1 AAAEMVPMGRIEHH
15 LIRLARAG
23 KDADDIL
30 RGLTL
35 DGVFPADRGLYS
47 KRHGLEALLR
57 RGGGERVEVLA
68 RRGEER
74 LGLVELHPADRL
86 ALVHVIARGRP
97 PPGQA
102 PPGDHMDHSEAIR
115 WSQLA
120 TAKALFAAAGN
131 ESDTPPPA
139 ARQKGSKA
147 VPLGE

>member
-1 AAAEMVPMGRIEHH
+1 MVPMGRIEHH

-86 ALVHVIARGRP
+86 ALVHVIARRVLLELRAGPGGLDDAPGIGGR
-97 PPGQA
+97 
-102 PPGDHMDHSEAIR
+102 EAVMHDDR
-115 WSQLA
+115 GGRALA
-120 TAKALFAAAGN
+120 GGFLDLIG
-131 ESDTPPPA
+131 PA
-139 ARQKGSKA
+139 AIIG
-147 VPLGE
+147 